1 MLNCILRVR
10 CPPHAAG
17 SSVDAATAWHGG
29 CLALAELARRGL
41 LPVERLPE
49 AAPLIARALHFDV
62 RRGPHRYPGPYTIL
76 KGALDP
82 IRSSKV
88 P

>member
-1 MLNCILRVR
+1 MLVIHIYTAFPL
-10 CPPHAAG
+10 PLFHPAG
-17 SSVDAATAWHGG
+17 SSADAATAWHGG

-62 RRGPHRYPGPYTIL
+62 RRGPHRCAWRVGNNTRKNL
-76 KGALDP
+76 
-82 IRSSKV
+82 
-88 P
+88 